1 MTALKE
7 TDVQAFLFRAAN
19 TNGRV
24 EEMIERGQLLGPTAP
39 AAVEEDSILSRFSFA
54 VRSEA
59 KRMARVYEL
68 LFCFENSVRE
78 LIEDRLKEAYGVES
92 WWTEGVPEEIRE
104 KAERLRDK
112 EQQTPWHGPRGGTL
126 LAFVDFPVLA
136 RIITERWEHFE
147 DLLGKPG
154 WVENVF
160 DEMNQSR
167 RAIAHTG
174 VLSQHDAERMELR
187 VRDWLRAV
195 G

>member
-1 MTALKE
+1 MTPSGGS
-7 TDVQAFLFRAAN
+7 DVQAFLFRAA
-19 TNGRV
+19 TSNGRV
-24 EEMIERGQLLGPTAP
+24 EDMIDRGQLRGPTAP
-39 AAVEEDSILSRFSFA
+39 SAADEGSILDQFSFA
-54 VRSEA
+54 VRVEA
-59 KRMARVYEL
+59 RRMARVYEL

-78 LIEDRLKEAYGVES
+78 LIEDRLKEAFEVET
-92 WWTEGVPEEIRE
+92 WWTEGIPEDIRRN
-104 KAERLRDK
+104 AERLKDK

-126 LAFVDFPVLA
+126 LAFVDFPILA
-136 RIITERWEHFE
+136 RIITEGWEHFE
-147 DLLGKPG
+147 DLLGKTG

-160 DEMNQSR
+160 EEMNQSR

>member
-1 MTALKE
+1 M
-7 TDVQAFLFRAAN
+7 QAFLFRAATAN
-19 TNGRV
+19 SRV
-24 EEMIERGQLLGPTAP
+24 EEMASRGQLLGDAATATNMETDRGFDQFSY
-39 AAVEEDSILSRFSFA
+39 AIRVEAR
-54 VRSEA
+54 
-59 KRMARVYEL
+59 RMARVYEL

-78 LIEDRLKEAYGVES
+78 LIEDRLKEAYGVEH
-92 WWTEGVPEEIRE
+92 WWTEGVPEDVRRN
-104 KAERLRDK
+104 AERLRDK
-112 EQQTPWHGPRGGTL
+112 EQRTPWHGPRGGTL
-126 LAFVDFPVLA
+126 LAFVDFPILA
-136 RIITERWEHFE
+136 RIITECFEHFE

-174 VLSQHDAERMELR
+174 VLSQHDVERMELR

>member
-1 MTALKE
+1 MTADAG
-7 TDVQAFLFRAAN
+7 DVQAFLFRAA
-19 TNGRV
+19 TANGRV
-24 EEMIERGQLLGPTAP
+24 EEMVQRGQLLGAEAP
-39 AAVEEDSILSRFSFA
+39 AAAADGDALDRFSFA
-54 VRSEA
+54 IRVEA
-59 KRMARVYEL
+59 RRMARVYEL

-78 LIEDRLKEAYGVES
+78 LIEDRLKEAYDVDT
-92 WWTEGVPEEIRE
+92 WWLQGVPDDIRRN
-104 KAERLRDK
+104 AERLKDK

-126 LAFVDFPVLA
+126 LAFVDFPILS
-136 RIITERWEHFE
+136 RIITEQWEHFE
-147 DLLGKPG
+147 DLLGKPA

-174 VLSQHDAERMELR
+174 VLSQHDVERMELR

>member
-1 MTALKE
+1 MTDPSA
-7 TDVQAFLFRAAN
+7 VQAFLFRAATAN
-19 TNGRV
+19 SRV
-24 EEMIERGQLLGPTAP
+24 EEMVGQGQLLGPVASTTP
-39 AAVEEDSILSRFSFA
+39 ADGAEALQHFSFA
-54 VRSEA
+54 IRAEA
-59 KRMARVYEL
+59 RRMARTYEL

-78 LIEDRLKEAYGVES
+78 LIEDRLKEAYGVEL
-92 WWTEGVPEEIRE
+92 WWPDGVPEDIRRS
-104 KAERLRDK
+104 AERLKNK

-147 DLLGKPG
+147 DLLGKTG
-154 WVENVF
+154 WVESVF

-167 RAIAHTG
+167 RAVAHTG
-174 VLSQHDAERMELR
+174 VLSQHDVEWMELR

>member
-1 MTALKE
+1 MTQPDAR
-7 TDVQAFLFRAAN
+7 DVQAFLFRAAT
-19 TNGRV
+19 TNGRAD
-24 EEMIERGQLLGPTAP
+24 EMIERGQLLGASAP
-39 AAVEEDSILSRFSFA
+39 AAASQNDTLDRFSFA
-54 VRSEA
+54 IRVEA
-59 KRMARVYEL
+59 RRMARVYEL

-78 LIEDRLKEAYGVES
+78 LIEDRLKEAYAVET
-92 WWTEGVPEEIRE
+92 WWTQGVPDDIRRS
-104 KAERLRDK
+104 AERLRDK

-126 LAFVDFPVLA
+126 LAFVDFPILA
-136 RIITERWEHFE
+136 RIITEKWEHFE
-147 DLLGKPG
+147 DLLGKPA

-174 VLSQHDAERMELR
+174 VLSQHDVERMELR